1 MYVVVGQ
8 SGLLEEVMDNALD
21 TELERELRWFIL
33 SLFGGVFILFVA
45 FAVVFERRLQMRVT
59 KPIIDLKD
67 QLKNPR

>member
-8 SGLLEEVMDNALD
+8 SGQLEEVMDNALD

-45 FAVVFERRLQMRVT
+45 FAIVFERRLQMRVT

>member
-1 MYVVVGQ
+1 
-8 SGLLEEVMDNALD
+8 MDTALD
-21 TELERELRWFIL
+21 TELDRELRWFIL

-67 QLKNPR
+67 

>member
-8 SGLLEEVMDNALD
+8 SGQLEEVMDNALD

-45 FAVVFERRLQMRVT
+45 FAIVFERRLQMRVT
-59 KPIIDLKD
+59 RPIIDLKD